1 MDVEEDSEEERI
13 RLEQEAIAKKKAH
26 DKKLKDINKNFN
38 RKDKKETHKFL
49 TKHGLTSDEAKDYTQ
64 LGTEFDVKLLDPED
78 KKILDG
84 NFLAQVYA
92 FRKLRDRLLLT
103 DNPASIY
110 NTIDMSTRSP
120 EKQGQ
125 LRNTSQIQQI
135 KAKFK
140 SLRKAGDQDQ
150 INAMVESTQKEMTEA
165 QVKLIRRREYYNRR
179 VKQDFAPKVI
189 ATSKKSAN
197 GSDDNDSQASESPK
211 RKQK

>member
-1 MDVEEDSEEERI
+1 M
-13 RLEQEAIAKKKAH
+13 
-26 DKKLKDINKNFN
+26 
-38 RKDKKETHKFL
+38 
-49 TKHGLTSDEAKDYTQ
+49 KHGLTQDEAKDYTQ
-64 LGTEFDVKLLDPED
+64 LGTEFDLKLLAPED

-120 EKQGQ
+120 AKQAN
-125 LRNTSQIQQI
+125 LRNSSQIQQI

-140 SLRKAGDQDQ
+140 KMGKGGEQDQ
-150 INAMVESTQKEMTEA
+150 INSMVQSAQKEMTEA

-179 VKQDFAPKVI
+179 VKQDFAPKIVPS
-189 ATSKKSAN
+189 SKKSFS
-197 GSDDNDSQASESPK
+197 GSDDSS
-211 RKQK
+211 